1 MKNVC
6 LKFCIYVKTI
16 AVNFA
21 LRNLEVKL
29 VALNLDLIL
38 IKVTDGV
45 EWEMQ
50 H

>member
-21 LRNLEVKL
+21 LRYLEVK
-29 VALNLDLIL
+29 LNLDLIL

>member
-1 MKNVC
+1 
-6 LKFCIYVKTI
+6 
-16 AVNFA
+16 
-21 LRNLEVKL
+21 L